1 MRRGDN
7 CDMIAFLPTAGQGE
21 RMRILPATALPRVT
35 QSAQA
40 PTRATFDR
48 LDHVIVIVPQNAPTS
63 ALRGLPQSQA
73 IKALLARAE
82 PDRVVSSRL
91 PNRRG
96 TGLTVSRYDRGSRF
110 AQLTWARKL
119 VAAAST
125 DKPKQIGIY
134 AAGLDDDTD
143 AAVSA
148 VLAAL
153 YAAAFAMPCF
163 KSAPNHHWSLAGVR
177 VLGMDSKLDVARLSA
192 QALGNNTARWFTALP
207 PNLLTAKSYR
217 AALQDLAKTHGLRY
231 EFLGEAKLRGLGAGA
246 FLAVSQG
253 NADRDAGIVRL
264 SYRPRKDARA
274 QLALVGKGIL
284 FDTGGTNLK
293 PFEGMLDMH
302 TDMQGSAVALGT
314 LIALAALGVPYGIDA
329 WLAVTENRMSATAYK
344 PQDVVTASNGTTI
357 QTIHTDAEGRMVLA
371 DTLALASRE
380 KPALIIDFAT
390 LTGAC
395 VRALTD
401 RYSGVFTNRTA
412 ANAVMHA
419 AGEASG
425 ERVWPFPMD
434 ADFDEL
440 LRSEIADIK
449 QCAATGPGDHILAAR
464 FLSRFVPASIPWIHI
479 DLSAGGHKDGLG
491 AIPTSITGFGVA
503 LTLELLAT
511 ESPADVAQALE

>member
-1 MRRGDN
+1 
-7 CDMIAFLPTAGQGE
+7 
-21 RMRILPATALPRVT
+21 MRILPETTLPRVT
-35 QSAQA
+35 QSPQT

-48 LDHVIVIVPQNAPTS
+48 LDHVIVVVPRNAPAS
-63 ALRGLPQSQA
+63 AFRGLPQSRP
-73 IKALLARAE
+73 IRALLARAE

-91 PNRRG
+91 TNSRG
-96 TGLTVSRYDRGSRF
+96 TGLTISRYDRGSRF
-110 AQLTWARKL
+110 AELTWARKL

-125 DKPKQIGIY
+125 DRPKQIGIY
-134 AAGLDDDTD
+134 AAGLGDDQD

-148 VLAAL
+148 ILAAL
-153 YAAAFAMPCF
+153 FAAAFVMPSF
-163 KSAPNHHWSLAGVR
+163 KSAPNRHWSLAGIR
-177 VLGMDSKLDVARLSA
+177 ILGLGTKLDIARLSA

-217 AALQDLAKTHGLRY
+217 AALQSLAKEHGLQY
-231 EFLGEAKLRGLGAGA
+231 EFLGEAKLRELGAGA

-253 NADRDAGIVRL
+253 NADRDAGIVHL
-264 SYRPRKDARA
+264 AYRPRRRAGA

-314 LIALAALGVPYGIDA
+314 IIALAALAVPYGTDA
-329 WLAVTENRMSATAYK
+329 WLAITENRMSATAYK
-344 PQDVVTASNGTTI
+344 PQDVVTASDGTTI

-371 DTLALASRE
+371 DTLAIASRE

-401 RYSGVFTNRTA
+401 RYSGVFTNRPA
-412 ANAVMHA
+412 ANAVMRT
-419 AGEASG
+419 AGAASG

-449 QCAATGPGDHILAAR
+449 QCAPTGPGDHILAAR
-464 FLSRFVPASIPWIHI
+464 FLSRFVPASIPWIHV

-511 ESPADVAQALE
+511 ESPTGIAQAIE